1 MKRFERREDIV
12 IAILQAEAQWYLMS
26 CSNRGRERIGGAEE
40 TRLLATITISSRDR
54 IDSRFIASV

>member
-1 MKRFERREDIV
+1 V